1 MIFSSC
7 YIMVDYDRASMTGMI
22 STSVRIGSLVQL
34 MMTSVKKPKLIIISK
49 ADHIEDHEGNV
60 IRKRKK
66 FKGKTKEQDK
76 HEENRQDDIEDII
89 DESWKTLIEQK
100 LVKKLTRVETVT
112 NVK

>member
-1 MIFSSC
+1 MTLTDTVSP
-7 YIMVDYDRASMTGMI
+7 RAE
-22 STSVRIGSLVQL
+22 
-34 MMTSVKKPKLIIISK
+34 
-49 ADHIEDHEGNV
+49 IEDHEGNEMN
-60 IRKRKK
+60 KKTEK

-100 LVKKLTRVETVT
+100 LVKKITRVETVT